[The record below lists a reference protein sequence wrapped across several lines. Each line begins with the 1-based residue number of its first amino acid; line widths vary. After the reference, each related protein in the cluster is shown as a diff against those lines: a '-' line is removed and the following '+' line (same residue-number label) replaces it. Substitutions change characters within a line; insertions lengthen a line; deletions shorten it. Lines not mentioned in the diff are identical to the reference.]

1 MRVATRL
8 EQYRIGWNH
17 LIGSL
22 ALWNMTSRAVLFDR
36 VDPQSGSTRSDAAFV
51 LARSFGWTREEL
63 QSGRPVIG
71 IARTG
76 SDLSPCDRHHH

>member
-8 EQYRIGWNH
+8 EHYGIGWNH

-22 ALWNMTSRAVLFDR
+22 ALSNMTSRAVLLDR
-36 VDPQSGSTRSDAAFV
+36 VDPQSGSMRSDALRV
-51 LARSFGWTREEL
+51 LVRSFGWTREEL
-63 QSGRPVIG
+63 HSGRPVIG

-76 SDLSPCDRHHH
+76 SDLSPCERHRH